1 MYIYNFSMKSISFV
15 IIILYYMYKF
25 TDFIEIVELL
35 AAVDQ
40 VDCFSDFSR
49 KRSYDFLTHVRVFDL
64 IIIFIY

>member
-1 MYIYNFSMKSISFV
+1 
-15 IIILYYMYKF
+15 MYKF

-40 VDCFSDFSR
+40 VDCLSDFSR